1 MRSIFGRSFWGL
13 AFSHFVVVLILSGSF
28 VFAVQRSIDNWN
40 VSRAQRLQN
49 LLAPVIVRTYRSH
62 GRLQERAIHQAIRP
76 FLSTN
81 MFVYVTNRSDEP
93 VYFYSGGSQVSIHNE
108 TVLDE
113 RIREVDAH
121 RAMPISIL
129 DGSEIIGHLYTDTF
143 GFRYDIANQ
152 RMLRTLFAFLGAG
165 LAVSAVFAVGIAYV
179 VSRSLSREAFEVSQ
193 RIGLLAQGHRDIAF
207 SNRSATELA
216 SIEQSA
222 EILQRRL
229 LTEERLRR
237 RWMEDI
243 AHDLRTP
250 IAGIKAQIE
259 GLTEGYI
266 EFSTA
271 KLEQI
276 QVEFGHI
283 EQLVTDLRE
292 LTRMES
298 PESPM
303 SVGEIDADL
312 FVRNLANR
320 YRFRAEEAEIRLE
333 VVSDIDQ
340 FCGDEGLLERAAAN
354 GLDNALRHVAADG
367 RVALVVSVDQEQEM
381 VEILVKNTGMIDP
394 AAAEHFFERFYRG
407 PGTEGRRGSGLGLSI
422 VQAVAKRH
430 SGEALMRQ
438 RGDDTELVIRIS
450 RDCSEDQDVESDENR

>member
-49 LLAPVIVRTYRSH
+49 LLSPVIVRTYRAQ
-62 GRLQERAIHQAIRP
+62 GLLQEAAIHQAIRP

-81 MFVYVTNRSDEP
+81 MFVYVTNRNEEP
-93 VYFYSGGSQVSIHNE
+93 VYFYSGGSQVSIHNDE
-108 TVLDE
+108 ELSE
-113 RIREVDAH
+113 RIGEVEAY
-121 RAMPISIL
+121 RATPISIL
-129 DGSEIIGHLYTDTF
+129 EGNDVIGHLYTDTF

-152 RMLRTLFAFLGAG
+152 RMLRTLFLFLGVG
-165 LAVSAVFAVGIAYV
+165 LAVSAFFAVGIAYV

-193 RIGLLAQGHRDIAF
+193 RIGLLAQGHRDIVF
-207 SNRSATELA
+207 SNRSAAELA

-229 LTEERLRR
+229 LTEERIRR

-250 IAGIKAQIE
+250 IAGIKAQLE
-259 GLTEGYI
+259 GITEGYI
-266 EFSTA
+266 ELSPA

-276 QVEFGHI
+276 RVEFGHI
-283 EQLVTDLRE
+283 EQLVNNLRE

-298 PESPM
+298 PES
-303 SVGEIDADL
+303 SLSIVEVDAQL
-312 FVRNLANR
+312 FLKNLVNR
-320 YRFRAEEAEIRLE
+320 YRLRADAANIRLE
-333 VVSDIDQ
+333 ATTTIDS
-340 FCGDEGLLERAAAN
+340 FWGDEALLERAVSN
-354 GLDNALRHVAADG
+354 GLDNALRHVTDRG
-367 RVALVVSVDQEQEM
+367 EVALLISEYEQM
-381 VEILVKNTGMIDP
+381 VEIQVRNTGTIDP
-394 AAAEHFFERFYRG
+394 TAAEHFFERFYRG
-407 PGTEGRRGSGLGLSI
+407 PGTENRRGSGLGLSI

-430 SGEALMRQ
+430 AGEAFIHQ
-438 RGDDTELVIRIS
+438 RNEDTVLVIRIP
-450 RDCSEDQDVESDENR
+450 RKPRIDQVVVSEENL

>member
-1 MRSIFGRSFWGL
+1 MKSIFGRSFWGL
-13 AFSHFVVVLILSGSF
+13 ALSHFVVVLILSGSF

-49 LLAPVIVRTYRSH
+49 LLAPVIVRTYRAQ
-62 GRLQERAIHQAIRP
+62 GRLQEAAIHQAIRP

-81 MFVYVTNRSDEP
+81 MFVFVTNRNDEP
-93 VYFYSGGSQVSIHNE
+93 VYFYSGGSQVSVHNE
-108 TVLDE
+108 AELDQ

-129 DGSEIIGHLYTDTF
+129 DGGEIIGHLYTDTF

-152 RMLRTLFAFLGAG
+152 RMLRTLFLFLGAG
-165 LAVSAVFAVGIAYV
+165 LGVSAIFAVGIAYV
-179 VSRSLSREAFEVSQ
+179 VSRSLSREAFEVSR
-193 RIGLLAQGHRDIAF
+193 RIGKLAQGQRNVVF

-266 EFSTA
+266 EFSPS
-271 KLEQI
+271 KLGQI

-283 EQLVTDLRE
+283 EQLVNDLRE
-292 LTRMES
+292 LTQVES
-298 PESPM
+298 PES
-303 SVGEIDADL
+303 SIRIDIVDAEL

-320 YRFRAEEAEIRLE
+320 YRFRAEEAHTRLE
-333 VVSDIDQ
+333 TSTEIGW
-340 FCGDEGLLERAAAN
+340 FCGDEGLLERGVSN
-354 GLDNALRHVAADG
+354 GLDNAFRHVAPTG
-367 RVALVVSVDQEQEM
+367 RVKLKVSASEEM
-381 VEILVKNTGMIDP
+381 VEILVGNTGMIDLG
-394 AAAEHFFERFYRG
+394 AAEHFFERFYRG
-407 PGTEGRRGSGLGLSI
+407 PATENHRGSGLGLSI

-430 SGEALMRQ
+430 AGEALIRQ
-438 RGDDTELVIRIS
+438 RGNDTELIIRIP
-450 RDCSEDQDVESDENR
+450 RECPENQEVVSDENR

>member
-49 LLAPVIVRTYRSH
+49 LLAPVIVRTYRAQ
-62 GRLQERAIHQAIRP
+62 GRLQEAAIHQAIRP

-93 VYFYSGGSQVSIHNE
+93 VYFYSGGSQVSIHNPTE
-108 TVLDE
+108 LDE

-121 RAMPISIL
+121 RSMPTSIL
-129 DGSEIIGHLYTDTF
+129 DGGEIIGQLYTDTF

-152 RMLRTLFAFLGAG
+152 RMLRTLFLFLGAG

-193 RIGLLAQGHRDIAF
+193 RIGQLAQGHRNIAF

-222 EILQRRL
+222 EILQGRL
-229 LTEERLRR
+229 LTEERIRR
-237 RWMEDI
+237 RWMQDI

-250 IAGIKAQIE
+250 IAAIKAQIE

-266 EFSTA
+266 EFSAA
-271 KLEQI
+271 KLQQI

-283 EQLVTDLRE
+283 EQLVNDLRE
-292 LTRMES
+292 LTQMES
-298 PESPM
+298 PESSM
-303 SVGEIDADL
+303 SRGEIDADL
-312 FVRNLANR
+312 FVRNLTNR
-320 YRFRAEEAEIRLE
+320 YRYRADEARIPLSATSEIDR
-333 VVSDIDQ
+333 
-340 FCGDEGLLERAAAN
+340 FCADEGLLERAVSN
-354 GLDNALRHVAADG
+354 GLDNALRHVAPGG
-367 RVALVVSVDQEQEM
+367 RVELLITTDTDTDM
-381 VEILVKNTGMIDP
+381 VEITVRNTGMIDP

-407 PGTEGRRGSGLGLSI
+407 PGTEKSRGSGLGLSI
-422 VQAVAKRH
+422 VQAIAKRH
-430 SGEALMRQ
+430 SGEAFIWQ
-438 RGDDTELVIRIS
+438 RGANTELVIRIPA
-450 RDCSEDQDVESDENR
+450 DCADDQDVVSDENR

>member
-1 MRSIFGRSFWGL
+1 MRSIFWRSFWGL

-49 LLAPVIVRTYRSH
+49 LLSPVIVRTYRAQ
-62 GRLQERAIHQAIRP
+62 GRLQEAAIHQAIRP

-81 MFVYVTNRSDEP
+81 MFVYVTNRNDKP
-93 VYFYSGGSQVSIHNE
+93 VYFYSGGSQVSVHNE
-108 TVLDE
+108 TELDE
-113 RIREVDAH
+113 RVREVGAH
-121 RAMPISIL
+121 RAMPTSIL
-129 DGSEIIGHLYTDTF
+129 DGSEIIGFLHTDTF

-152 RMLRTLFAFLGAG
+152 RMLRTLFLFLGAG
-165 LAVSAVFAVGIAYV
+165 LGVSAVFAVGIAYV

-193 RIGLLAQGHRDIAF
+193 RIGQLAQGHRDIAF

-266 EFSTA
+266 EFSAA

-283 EQLVTDLRE
+283 EQLVNDLRE

-298 PESPM
+298 PESSM
-303 SVGEIDADL
+303 TVAWIDAEL

-320 YRFRAEEAEIRLE
+320 YRFRAEESEIGLEASAEIPLFR
-333 VVSDIDQ
+333 
-340 FCGDEGLLERAAAN
+340 GDEGLLERAVAN
-354 GLDNALRHVAADG
+354 GLDNALRHVTSGG
-367 RVALVVSVDQEQEM
+367 RVTLTVTAHAEM
-381 VEILVKNTGMIDP
+381 VEILVRNTGMIDP

-407 PGTEGRRGSGLGLSI
+407 PGTENRRGSGLGLSI
-422 VQAVAKRH
+422 VLAVAKRH
-430 SGEALMRQ
+430 AGEAFIHQ
-438 RGDDTELVIRIS
+438 RGDETELVIRIPQAPPAY
-450 RDCSEDQDVESDENR
+450 QDVVSDENR